1 MLVPDVGMRNRM
13 VSQERALHMARTSDV
28 RLMEQAAES
37 KALSEPAH

>member
-1 MLVPDVGMRNRM
+1 
-13 VSQERALHMARTSDV
+13 MARTSDV